1 MKQLNSGEITL
12 TVAVVTLVV
21 NTVSMVIAVK
31 DRKHKRR
38 GRHRKG

>member
-21 NTVSMVIAVK
+21 NTVSMVIAIK
-31 DRKHKRR
+31 DRKRKHR
-38 GRHRKG
+38 GRHRKE